1 MGAAVLILSL
11 SLTWCA
17 GDKLQCYLPPLSSPG
32 PPLQLDPEFDRMLL
46 AECEQLFSAEDTPEY
61 GQHLLSIEYKI

>member
-1 MGAAVLILSL
+1 MGAAVLVLTPSL
-11 SLTWCA
+11 ASPWCA

-32 PPLQLDPEFDRMLL
+32 PQQQLDPEFDRMLL

-61 GQHLLSIEYKI
+61 GKHRQN